1 MKDQQQGLM
10 EEEIMTEEL
19 GQSEE
24 SQQTPDA
31 KKTSKFQIKN
41 LLTTTQKIA
50 FRFKKP
56 KIVTLAFLFILLITI
71 YSALALLSKRNQQE
85 IPSVPTVELTS
96 PSPQASIDSKLA
108 EITKKV
114 ENYNKKLENLDNY
127 STKLTPPIVD
137 LKVEFK

>member
-10 EEEIMTEEL
+10 EEEIITEEL
-19 GQSEE
+19 GQREE

-31 KKTSKFQIKN
+31 KKISKFQIKN

-50 FRFKKP
+50 LRFKKP
-56 KIVTLAFLFILLITI
+56 KIATLVLLFIFLIAI

-96 PSPQASIDSKLA
+96 PSPQASIDSKLT

-114 ENYNKKLENLDNY
+114 ENYNKKLENLDSY
-127 STKLTPPIVD
+127 SSKLTPPIVD
-137 LKVEFK
+137 LEIEFK